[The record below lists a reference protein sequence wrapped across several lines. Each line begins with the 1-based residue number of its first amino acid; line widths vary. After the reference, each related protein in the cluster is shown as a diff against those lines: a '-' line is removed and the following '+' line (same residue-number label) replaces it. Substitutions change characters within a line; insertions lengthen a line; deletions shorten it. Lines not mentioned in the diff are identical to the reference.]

1 MSLSLISIY
10 FGGGLSLLMTVFHTQ
25 FSKIFH
31 WKLDFKRVSDVNTRI
46 INTIHIALYLLFLG
60 FSYVSFAYAVELSK
74 SIGLAFG
81 INLIYSL
88 MWLWRTIWQV
98 LYLKP
103 DKKSKF
109 QLMHIVLIV
118 VFFMLFVSYFLPI
131 ILRFI

>member
-1 MSLSLISIY
+1 MNLSLISIY
-10 FGGGLSLLMTVFHTQ
+10 IGGGLSLLMVVFHTQ

-31 WKLDFKRVSDVNTRI
+31 WKLDFKRVSDTNRRI
-46 INTIHIALYLLFLG
+46 VYTIHIALYLLFLG